1 MSGAKITEA
10 ASIANA
16 VCSSAGSAAIAQKQ
30 CGSATVRSASLYP
43 TRRSRAA
50 CASRA
55 GVPVVIRS
63 TSEEQNRTRRPSQ
76 SRNSGA
82 CSPPSASCST
92 IAARRGPLS
101 STSSVGMT
109 NTGGPSGRRANRVW
123 SRSVNRAGNPASSR
137 NPASVTLLT
146 ITRSSGRAT
155 MSRTASHWVSA
166 TSATCPARESRASV
180 VIRFAGDSGECMQVT
195 GGRFTIETA
204 LAGNDLTTFP
214 DYPAEIRAPAGTT
227 YGVSAFQI
235 HFGAVD
241 VMTPGDQVDVLVAMN
256 PAALKVDLKD
266 LRVGGTVVV
275 DLGAF
280 TERNLAK
287 AGFKTNPLEDG
298 SLAQYQ
304 VLKLD
309 VTKLTLDAVKES
321 GLHSRE
327 AHRCRNMWALG
338 LMLWMYGRD
347 REATVGWLKQK
358 FAGRPELAQANVAAL
373 NAGHAYGETAE
384 MSEYGVGY
392 TVRRAPVAAGVYR
405 TVSGT
410 EAIAWGLLAGLRAA
424 GLERMIFAGYPI
436 TPASVLLHTLA
447 GLGRYGVITFQAE
460 DEISAIGAAVGAA
473 YAGALGVTSTSG
485 PGMALK
491 TEMLGLA
498 IATELPLVVVNSQRA
513 GPSTGMPTKAEQSGL
528 LQAGHG
534 RNAGAPLA
542 VIAAATA
549 VDCFAVAIEAVRIA
563 TTYMTPVIVL
573 SDAYLAHAAEPWR
586 LPEVTALP
594 RFPVRFR
601 TDPAGFHPFLRDPV
615 TLARA
620 WAVPGTPGL
629 EHRIGGL
636 EKDYDTAHISYDPDN
651 HARMTRTRAAKIAGI
666 PNGLPLQRVALR

>member
-1 MSGAKITEA
+1 M
-10 ASIANA
+10 
-16 VCSSAGSAAIAQKQ
+16 AIS
-30 CGSATVRSASLYP
+30 C
-43 TRRSRAA
+43 RRRAA
-50 CASRA
+50 GATRGVLYHRAS
-55 GVPVVIRS
+55 GTLV
-63 TSEEQNRTRRPSQ
+63 
-76 SRNSGA
+76 
-82 CSPPSASCST
+82 SCT
-92 IAARRGPLS
+92 
-101 STSSVGMT
+101 MT
-109 NTGGPSGRRANRVW
+109 T
-123 SRSVNRAGNPASSR
+123 
-137 NPASVTLLT
+137 
-146 ITRSSGRAT
+146 
-155 MSRTASHWVSA
+155 SA
-166 TSATCPARESRASV
+166 TSPARESRDSV
-180 VIRFAGDSGECMQVT
+180 VIRFAGDSGDGMQVT
-195 GGRFTIETA
+195 GGRFTVETA

-266 LRVGGTVVV
+266 LRIGGTVVV
-275 DLGAF
+275 DTGAF

-287 AGFKTNPLEDG
+287 AGFASHPLEDG
-298 SLAQYQ
+298 SLAPYQ

-309 VTKLTLDAVKES
+309 ITKRTLDAVKDF
-321 GLHSRE
+321 GLHTRE

-347 REATVGWLKQK
+347 RDVTVAWLKQK
-358 FAGRPELAQANVAAL
+358 FAGKPEIAQANVAAL
-373 NAGHAYGETAE
+373 NAGHAFGETAE

-392 TVRRAPVAAGVYR
+392 TVRRAPVTPGVYR

-410 EAIAWGLLAGLRAA
+410 EAIAWGLVAGMRAA
-424 GLERMIFAGYPI
+424 GLEKMIFAGYPI
-436 TPASVLLHTLA
+436 TPASLLLHTLA
-447 GLGRYGVITFQAE
+447 NLKRYGVITFQAE
-460 DEISAIGAAVGAA
+460 DEIAAIGAAIGAA
-473 YAGALGVTSTSG
+473 YAGALGVTSSSG

-513 GPSTGMPTKAEQSGL
+513 GPSTGMPTKAEQSDL
-528 LQAGHG
+528 FQAVHG
-534 RNAGAPLA
+534 RNADAPLA
-542 VIAAATA
+542 VIAPATA
-549 VDCFAVAIEAVRIA
+549 SDCFEVAIEAVRIA
-563 TTYMTPVIVL
+563 TKYMTPVILL

-586 LPEVTALP
+586 LPDPSALP

-620 WAVPGTPGL
+620 WAVPGTPNL

-636 EKDYDTAHISYDPDN
+636 EKDYDTGHISYDPDN

-666 PNGLPLQRVALR
+666 ANDIPPQRAALGADHGAVAVVGWGSTYGAIQQAVRDAREDGVDVSHLHLRYLNPFPSNLGDLLKRFDRVLVPEMNSGQLVQLLRASYLVPAEGLNKVEGKPFKVAEIVQAIESTPR